1 MPRHS
6 KLYRHGPV
14 HRSEDEYV
22 SFREVRERFGFYGV
36 RTGRWVTRTEQE
48 AAAVNFYDALCDLMC
63 ILGVPETVISLRG
76 TLALHYGTGGRPGV
90 AGGQFGIMGSI
101 RRITRETDFSYI
113 F

>member
-48 AAAVNFYDALCDLMC
+48 AAAVNFYDAL
-63 ILGVPETVISLRG
+63 
-76 TLALHYGTGGRPGV
+76 
-90 AGGQFGIMGSI
+90 
-101 RRITRETDFSYI
+101 
-113 F
+113 